1 MSILVLPHHVG
12 AHYPARMSS
21 TQEERRADPIR
32 QGVGMRLR
40 AAREGK
46 ELTQQQVAD
55 RFGVTKATVSAWE
68 TGGGD
73 PGVYRLRELSQLY
86 DVATDALLWEDSL
99 TPEAMR
105 FAAEFDSLTEKQ
117 RSLFKAM
124 WMAFVTEAASDE
136 KVGNHIP
143 PVPSGKKDPA

>member
-1 MSILVLPHHVG
+1 
-12 AHYPARMSS
+12 
-21 TQEERRADPIR
+21 
-32 QGVGMRLR
+32 MRLR

-86 DVATDALLWEDSL
+86 GVATDALLWEDSL

-117 RSLFKAM
+117 RGLFKAM

-136 KVGNHIP
+136 KVGNHLP
-143 PVPSGKKDPA
+143 PVPSKDPHHG